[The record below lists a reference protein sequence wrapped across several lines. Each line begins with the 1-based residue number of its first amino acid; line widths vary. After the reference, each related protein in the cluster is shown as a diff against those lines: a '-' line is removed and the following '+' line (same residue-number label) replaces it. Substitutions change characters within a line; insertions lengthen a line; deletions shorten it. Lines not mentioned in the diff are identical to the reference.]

1 MVGAASFLA
10 GVSRMT
16 VSLVVVMF
24 ELTGELEY
32 TVPHMLA
39 ILTSKWVADSLG
51 GKESV
56 YDLAQNVLGHPF
68 LDIDHSMQLVQKLP
82 QHAIV
87 AEILP
92 PKQTMD
98 EITVNVPDHSNTV
111 SRALL
116 VKKLHQLQARG
127 LMDAGLVLV
136 NQTTGILQGY
146 LGQAEL
152 EFGLGSLTGLHNDQN
167 TEEVRLLSSAAA
179 AAPSGEEGEEER
191 QEAEEQENIIDL
203 SHFVDRTPLTLSAVA
218 PMEYAVEMFGK
229 LGLRYLMITEEGT
242 GKIVGVVIKKRLV
255 AYLDGIKNG

>member
-39 ILTSKWVADSLG
+39 ILTSKWVADSLS

-152 EFGLGSLTGLHNDQN
+152 EFGLGSLSGLHNDQN
-167 TEEVRLLSSAAA
+167 TEEVRLLSSAAV
-179 AAPSGEEGEEER
+179 APSGEEEEG
-191 QEAEEQENIIDL
+191 QEEQEQENIIDL
-203 SHFVDRTPLTLSAVA
+203 AHFVDRTPLTLSAVA

>member
-1 MVGAASFLA
+1 
-10 GVSRMT
+10 
-16 VSLVVVMF
+16 
-24 ELTGELEY
+24 
-32 TVPHMLA
+32 
-39 ILTSKWVADSLG
+39 
-51 GKESV
+51 
-56 YDLAQNVLGHPF
+56 
-68 LDIDHSMQLVQKLP
+68 MQLVQKLP

-152 EFGLGSLTGLHNDQN
+152 EFGLGSLSGLHNDQN
-167 TEEVRLLSSAAA
+167 MEEVRLLSSAAA
-179 AAPSGEEGEEER
+179 APSGEEEEE
-191 QEAEEQENIIDL
+191 QEEQEQENIIDL

-255 AYLDGIKNG
+255 AYLDGIKNGWMNDWVKYIRSVHEVVECGDDWCLGMYRYVCVCVCVLGLIECMKRHYHHHYMYHHHHHHHSPTPN

>member
-92 PKQTMD
+92 PRQTMD

-152 EFGLGSLTGLHNDQN
+152 EFGLGSLTGLHSDQN
-167 TEEVRLLSSAAA
+167 MEEVRLLSSAAA
-179 AAPSGEEGEEER
+179 APSGEEEEG
-191 QEAEEQENIIDL
+191 QEEQEQENIIDL

>member
-82 QHAIV
+82 QHAVV

-98 EITVNVPDHSNTV
+98 EITVNVPDHSNAV

-152 EFGLGSLTGLHNDQN
+152 EFGLGSLSGLHNDQN
-167 TEEVRLLSSAAA
+167 TEEVRLLSSAASA
-179 AAPSGEEGEEER
+179 AAPSGEEEGQEE
-191 QEAEEQENIIDL
+191 QEQENIIDL

>member
-39 ILTSKWVADSLG
+39 ILTSKWVADSLS

-98 EITVNVPDHSNTV
+98 EITVNVPDQSNTV

-152 EFGLGSLTGLHNDQN
+152 EFGLGSLSGLHSDQN

-179 AAPSGEEGEEER
+179 APSGEEEEEG
-191 QEAEEQENIIDL
+191 QEGEEQENIIDL

>member
-39 ILTSKWVADSLG
+39 ILTSKWVADSLS

-136 NQTTGILQGY
+136 NQTTGILLGY

-152 EFGLGSLTGLHNDQN
+152 EFGLGSLSGLHNDQN
-167 TEEVRLLSSAAA
+167 MEEVRLLSSAAA
-179 AAPSGEEGEEER
+179 APSGEEEGQEE
-191 QEAEEQENIIDL
+191 QEQENIIDL

>member
-39 ILTSKWVADSLG
+39 ILTSKWVADSLS

-152 EFGLGSLTGLHNDQN
+152 EFGLGSLSGLHNDQN
-167 TEEVRLLSSAAA
+167 MEEVRLLSSAAA
-179 AAPSGEEGEEER
+179 APSGEEEEE
-191 QEAEEQENIIDL
+191 QEEQEQENIIDL

>member
-98 EITVNVPDHSNTV
+98 EITVNVPDQSNTV

-152 EFGLGSLTGLHNDQN
+152 EFGLGSLSGLHNDQN
-167 TEEVRLLSSAAA
+167 MEEVRLLSSAA
-179 AAPSGEEGEEER
+179 AAPSGEEGEEEE
-191 QEAEEQENIIDL
+191 QEEQEQENIIDL

>member
-39 ILTSKWVADSLG
+39 ILTSKWVADSLS

-152 EFGLGSLTGLHNDQN
+152 EFGLGSLSGLHNDQN
-167 TEEVRLLSSAAA
+167 MEEVRLLSSAAA
-179 AAPSGEEGEEER
+179 APSGEEEEE
-191 QEAEEQENIIDL
+191 QEQENIIDL

>member
-136 NQTTGILQGY
+136 HQTTGILQGY

-152 EFGLGSLTGLHNDQN
+152 EFGLGSLSGLHNDQN

-179 AAPSGEEGEEER
+179 APSGEEEEG
-191 QEAEEQENIIDL
+191 QEEEEQENIIDL